1 MQQQPENPQPSTP
14 NEPRSIVP
22 HAPVEGSLVGPGR
35 VGPSEGWGGFASSG
49 HSAGALNVGALIR
62 HKWLILGLFLFVSA
76 ATVPWIW
83 LYMSPEFRA
92 SAVVRVSPV
101 VSRIVFKTE
110 DNGLVPLYRSYLNTQ
125 VSVIRS
131 PTVLRRVLDR
141 EEIRQTKWYSQKP
154 NRLTAL
160 LKHPARPLERLG
172 KELTVRP
179 RRDTELIDVSLSAL
193 NAKDAKL
200 IVDTVVDEFKKFSD
214 ETLREMDIVRL
225 QTLVAER
232 DSLGKEVDGLIATK
246 FQLAKRLGTADPEQ
260 LRSQLSTQLA
270 TLETEAEGLEQ
281 ILAMARWDLNRLTS
295 DEPESDEQEAG
306 NGDEEGDADSG
317 SDDPQSRF
325 VQDGEW
331 RRLNILLRTNRHDL
345 HVARNQFGESH
356 PRIKELEADIDH
368 AEQLL
373 REREAQIVD
382 HGPVGVA
389 QAATGLGVPIAA
401 LGSQALKRDIGRLE
415 QQGKLLAGQIDR
427 QREKVAD
434 AGDLAKDLAHYDQEI
449 AIKGEL
455 YQAVRSRLSQLEMEG
470 KAPARISV
478 AAYAIQSSQ
487 PNRDRRLLL
496 SAMALAA
503 AMMVAVGVAYLRTV
517 TDQRIREAR
526 DVQHAVRVPFLGQLP
541 SFEAASSPDGLGGEL
556 VMESV
561 RMLRTALLERISQTD
576 KRVILITSSTGGTG
590 KTTVAL
596 QLARSLAQLGKRTLL
611 VEADL
616 RHPSISGR
624 MQLES
629 QIGLAEILTGTAND
643 SAISHTGTAN
653 FDVLVAGARLED
665 FDAELL
671 ANGVFATSLER
682 WKQSYDYILVDS
694 PPVLPVAD
702 ARILAGQADGTIM
715 ILRASHTRR
724 PEVIQAYADL
734 SAAGGTLLGTVLV
747 GTDSSTSYSYYAGY
761 QDYTHTLES

>member
-1 MQQQPENPQPSTP
+1 MQQQPENPQPSVP
-14 NEPRSIVP
+14 NESRSMVP
-22 HAPVEGSLVGPGR
+22 HAPVGGSLAAPGQVGQ
-35 VGPSEGWGGFASSG
+35 SEEWGGLASTG
-49 HSAGALNVGALIR
+49 QSAGALNVRALIR

-83 LYMSPEFRA
+83 LYLSPEFRA
-92 SAVVRVSPV
+92 SAVIRVSPV
-101 VSRIVFKTE
+101 VSRIVFRTE

-131 PTVLRRVLDR
+131 PTVLQRVLDR
-141 EEIRQTKWYSQKP
+141 EDIRQTKWYSQKP

-160 LKHPARPLERLG
+160 LKNPARPLERLG

-179 RRDTELIDVSLSAL
+179 RRNTELIDVSLSAL

-200 IVDTVVDEFKKFSD
+200 IVDTVVDEFKEYSD
-214 ETLREMDIVRL
+214 DTLRKMDIARL
-225 QTLVAER
+225 QTLVTEQDALR
-232 DSLGKEVDGLIATK
+232 KEVDGLIATK

-270 TLETEAEGLEQ
+270 TLETEAERLEQ
-281 ILAMARWDLNRLTS
+281 ILAMARWDLNRLS
-295 DEPESDEQEAG
+295 SDEQEAG
-306 NGDEEGDADSG
+306 DGDEKGNANSG
-317 SDDPQSRF
+317 ADDPQSRF
-325 VQDGEW
+325 VQDSEW

-356 PRIKELEADIDH
+356 PRIKELEAGFDH

-382 HGPVGVA
+382 HGPVA
-389 QAATGLGVPIAA
+389 LANAAMALGEPVAA
-401 LGSQALKRDIGRLE
+401 LGRLGLERDIERLE
-415 QQGKLLAGQIDR
+415 QQGKLLASQVDG
-427 QREKVAD
+427 QREKVGG

-449 AIKGEL
+449 AIKREL

-487 PNRDRRLLL
+487 PDRDRRLLL

-503 AMMVAVGVAYLRTV
+503 AMMMSVGVAYVRTV

-526 DVQHAVRVPFLGQLP
+526 DVEHAVRVPFLGQLP
-541 SFEAASSPDGLGGEL
+541 NFEAASSPDGLGGEL
-556 VMESV
+556 EMESV

-629 QIGLAEILTGTAND
+629 RLGLVEILTGTAND

-653 FDVLVAGARLED
+653 FDVLVAGVQFED

-715 ILRASHTRR
+715 VLRASHTRR

-747 GTDSSTSYSYYAGY
+747 GTDSSTGYSYYAGY
-761 QDYTHTLES
+761 QGYGRTLES

>member
-1 MQQQPENPQPSTP
+1 MQQQSENPQPSTP

-49 HSAGALNVGALIR
+49 RSAGAVNVGALIR
-62 HKWLILGLFLFVSA
+62 HKWLTLGLFLFVSA

-101 VSRIVFKTE
+101 VSRIVFRTE

-131 PTVLRRVLDR
+131 PTVLQRVLDR
-141 EEIRQTKWYSQKP
+141 EDIRQTSWYSQEP
-154 NRLTAL
+154 NWLTAL
-160 LKHPARPLERLG
+160 LKNPARPLERLG

-179 RRDTELIDVSLSAL
+179 RRDTELIDVSLSTL
-193 NAKDAKL
+193 DAKDAKL
-200 IVDTVVDEFKKFSD
+200 IVDTVVDEFKRFSD
-214 ETLREMDIVRL
+214 ETLRETDIVRL
-225 QTLVAER
+225 QTLVTEQDALR
-232 DSLGKEVDGLIATK
+232 KEVDGLIATK

-270 TLETEAEGLEQ
+270 RLETEAERLEQ
-281 ILAMARWDLNRLTS
+281 VLAMARWDLNRLTS
-295 DEPESDEQEAG
+295 DEHEAG
-306 NGDEEGDADSG
+306 DGDEEGNVNLGA
-317 SDDPQSRF
+317 DDPQSRF
-325 VQDGEW
+325 VQDSEW

-345 HVARNQFGESH
+345 HVARNQFGDSH

-373 REREAQIVD
+373 SEREAQIVD

-389 QAATGLGVPIAA
+389 QAATGLGVPVAA
-401 LGSQALKRDIGRLE
+401 LGRQALESDIGRLE

-449 AIKGEL
+449 AIKREL

-487 PNRDRRLLL
+487 PDRDRRLLL

-503 AMMVAVGVAYLRTV
+503 AMMVGVGVAYLRTV

-526 DVQHAVRVPFLGQLP
+526 DVQYAVRVPFLGQLP
-541 SFEAASSPDGLGGEL
+541 NFEAASSPDGLGGEL

-576 KRVILITSSTGGTG
+576 KRVILITSSTNGTG

-596 QLARSLAQLGKRTLL
+596 QLARSLAHLGKRTLL

-616 RHPSISGR
+616 RHPSISRR
-624 MQLES
+624 MKLES
-629 QIGLAEILTGTAND
+629 RLGLAEVLSGTAND
-643 SAISHTGTAN
+643 RAISHTGTAN
-653 FDVLVAGARLED
+653 FDVLLAGAQLDD

-671 ANGVFATSLER
+671 ANGVFTVSLER
-682 WKQSYDYILVDS
+682 WKQSYDYILIDS

-715 ILRASHTRR
+715 VLRASHTRR

-747 GTDSSTSYSYYAGY
+747 GSDSSTGYSYDA
-761 QDYTHTLES
+761 DYRDYRHTLES

>member
-1 MQQQPENPQPSTP
+1 M
-14 NEPRSIVP
+14 VP
-22 HAPVEGSLVGPGR
+22 HAPVGGSLAEPGR
-35 VGPSEGWGGFASSG
+35 LGQSEGWGGFASSG
-49 HSAGALNVGALIR
+49 HSAGAFNVGALIR
-62 HKWLILGLFLFVSA
+62 QKWLVLGLFLFVSA

-83 LYMSPEFRA
+83 LYMLPEFRA
-92 SAVVRVSPV
+92 SAVIRVRPV

-110 DNGLVPLYRSYLNTQ
+110 NNGLVPLYRSYLNTQ

-131 PTVLRRVLDR
+131 PTVLRRVLDL
-141 EEIRQTKWYSQKP
+141 EDIRQTSWYSQEP
-154 NRLTAL
+154 NRLTTL
-160 LKHPARPLERLG
+160 LRSPARPLERLG
-172 KELTVRP
+172 KALTVRP
-179 RRDTELIDVSLSAL
+179 RRDTELIDVSLLAL

-200 IVDTVVDEFKKFSD
+200 IVDAVVKQYEIYSR
-214 ETLREMDIVRL
+214 ETLRDEDVILLR
-225 QTLVAER
+225 TLFAEKE
-232 DSLGKEVDGLIATK
+232 SLGKDVAGQIATK
-246 FQLAKRLGTADPEQ
+246 FNLAKQLGTADPEQ

-270 TLETEAEGLEQ
+270 TLETEGEQLEQ
-281 ILAMARWDLNRLTS
+281 ILDMARWDLNRLTS
-295 DEPESDEQEAG
+295 DEQEAG
-306 NGDEEGDADSG
+306 DADEEGDADSG
-317 SDDPQSRF
+317 FDDPESRF

-331 RRLNILLRTNRHDL
+331 RGLNKQLRTNRYVL
-345 HVARNQFGESH
+345 RVARNQLGESH
-356 PRIKELEADIDH
+356 PRIKELEAGVDH

-373 REREAQIVD
+373 REREVQIVD
-382 HGPVGVA
+382 HGPVALANTAV
-389 QAATGLGVPIAA
+389 A
-401 LGSQALKRDIGRLE
+401 LGQPVTALGRLALE
-415 QQGKLLAGQIDR
+415 HDIERLEHKGKLLASRIDH
-427 QREKVAD
+427 QRDKVGG
-434 AGDLAKDLAHYDQEI
+434 AGDMAKDLAHYDQEI
-449 AIKGEL
+449 ATKQEL
-455 YQAVRSRLSQLEMEG
+455 YEAVRSRLSELEMEG
-470 KAPARISV
+470 KAPGRISV
-478 AAYAIQSSQ
+478 MALAVQPSQ
-487 PNRDRRLLL
+487 PYRDRRLLL

-503 AMMVAVGVAYLRTV
+503 AMMMSVGVAYVRTV

-653 FDVLVAGARLED
+653 FDVLVAGAQFED

-671 ANGVFATSLER
+671 ANGVFAASLER

-715 ILRASHTRR
+715 VLRASHTRR

-747 GTDSSTSYSYYAGY
+747 GTDSSTGYSYYAGY
-761 QDYTHTLES
+761 